1 MAIFLVEK
9 TAIKKE
15 YKNMGLENT
24 HISEVFQFL
33 DPSTRRP
40 NRNDQ
45 ISFTV
50 IIYSRKI

>member
-24 HISEVFQFL
+24 ISEVFQFL